1 MAIISR
7 TCPGWVRQT
16 LENSCWAAVLE
27 SWSRADP
34 RMMRLRQQSLITT
47 WGEGPTGG
55 ITPVTKIPQIA
66 AAYNLQWGGFRSGEL
81 TGFLTNHLA
90 SSYIFCAYTIPG
102 WTHAVLIYR
111 LRDNDVAFMDP
122 DYGRYRVKSL
132 TWIEN
137 HGPFAVMRL
146 R

>member
-34 RMMRLRQQSLITT
+34 RMMRLRQQSLIAT

-66 AAYNLQWGGFRSGEL
+66 AAYNLQWGGFRSG
-81 TGFLTNHLA
+81 NSPA
-90 SSYIFCAYTIPG
+90 SSQT
-102 WTHAVLIYR
+102 
-111 LRDNDVAFMDP
+111 
-122 DYGRYRVKSL
+122 
-132 TWIEN
+132 TWPQATSSVPTPFQA
-137 HGPFAVMRL
+137 GPTLCSSTVFAITT
-146 R
+146 